1 MAYITDQKY
10 YDNDGTIPESENWG
24 SYQYVPMTE
33 VVNNFRLMYIGDD
46 KLINNVQRSTVIF
59 HAKRA
64 IQELNYDA
72 FRNVQVLEEIL
83 TDNLQMILPSD
94 YVNYVRIS
102 VEKNGVLF
110 PLWENPYV
118 NYAAE
123 YLRDNNNQLLY
134 DASGEVLEAHN
145 SHLDRQRLAGKP
157 IRRYGG
163 VANRYG
169 AWGWDVDGVWYYGY
183 GIGDAYYGLDTSEAN
198 VNDTFRID
206 KKSGVINFSSGVS
219 GKHIVLEYVSDGMEG
234 GDDSKISVNKMAED
248 AVYSYIKWA
257 ILDNKIGIQEYVVR
271 RAMRDKTAKLRN
283 AKIRLSNIKAG
294 RLLMVLR
301 GRAKW
306 IK

>member
-1 MAYITDQKY
+1 MAYITDNKY
-10 YDNDGTIPESENWG
+10 YNNDGTVPTNANWG
-24 SYQYVPMTE
+24 SYQYVPFTE
-33 VVNNFRLMYIGDD
+33 IVNNFLYMYIGDD
-46 KLINNVQRSTVIF
+46 KLINNVKRSTVIF

-72 FRNVQVLEEIL
+72 FNSICVLEELL

-102 VEKNGVLF
+102 LEKDGILF
-110 PLWENPYV
+110 PLWENPYI

-123 YLRDNNNQLLY
+123 YLRDNTNALLY
-134 DASGEVLEAHN
+134 DANGEVLEAAN
-145 SHLDRQRLAGKP
+145 SHLDRERLAGRP
-157 IRRYGG
+157 SRRAGG
-163 VANRYG
+163 IGNRYG
-169 AWGWDVDGVWYYGY
+169 NWGWDVDGVWYYGY
-183 GIGDAYYGLDTSEAN
+183 GIGDGYFGLDTSQAN
-198 VNDTFRID
+198 INDTFRID

-219 GKHIVLEYVSDGMEG
+219 GHHVVLEYVSDGMEG
-234 GDDSKISVNKMAED
+234 GDVSKIKVQKEAED
-248 AVYSYIKWA
+248 AIYAFIKHA

-271 RAMRDKTAKLRN
+271 RAMKEKTAKVRN
-283 AKIRLSNIKAG
+283 AKIRLSNQHSG